1 MRPIRAARRAGL
13 SLAALGVCGCAAGPL
28 SDTGRDYRPVTCAQA
43 APYAGPSLHPR
54 VPAPHTRPLTTRGFD
69 GRTTDALDAAF
80 RTALA
85 STGAPAMSV
94 ALAVPG
100 RGSWARAEG
109 AGPDPLLYWASVGKS
124 LVAAVVLMLA
134 QEGRLSLE
142 DPVSRWIDG
151 VPNGDVATIRHL
163 LSHTAGLF
171 SANEDRQA
179 QANPGPRSLDGEL
192 RILAR
197 HGALACPGARW
208 RYSNS
213 GYVLLGA
220 IIERVEG
227 RPWQDV
233 VDSRIVRP
241 LGLGR
246 LIVLRGPNPD
256 VAPLTSSR
264 GRPIAPEWPGA
275 AGPVAASAGDMLRFW
290 AALLEGRLLPS
301 AIVAAMFDPLFP
313 MFDPG
318 TFYGL
323 GAMAFEVPGGDGR
336 TTLWLG
342 HAGGAPGASAILAY
356 VPSLDAFVA
365 AALTGDGAATAV
377 ANLLLRQLGDRGR
390 GGASPRTPR

>member
-1 MRPIRAARRAGL
+1 MHPTR
-13 SLAALGVCGCAAGPL
+13 LALAIFALCGCAADPSSG
-28 SDTGRDYRPVTCAQA
+28 TGQDYRPVVCTEA
-43 APYAGPSLHPR
+43 APYVGPSAH
-54 VPAPHTRPLTTRGFD
+54 APVRLPPIRPLSAQGFD
-69 GRTTDALDAAF
+69 RPTARALDEAF
-80 RTALA
+80 RTALV
-85 STGAPAMSV
+85 STGAPAMSAAV
-94 ALAVPG
+94 AVPG
-100 RGSWARAEG
+100 RGSWTRAEG

-124 LVAAVVLMLA
+124 LVAAVALMLV

-142 DPVSRWIDG
+142 DPVSRWVDG
-151 VPNGDVATIRHL
+151 VPNGSVVTIRHL

-179 QANPGPRSLDGEL
+179 QANPGPRSLEEEL
-192 RILAR
+192 RILTR

-227 RPWQDV
+227 RPWQEV
-233 VDSRIVRP
+233 VDARIVRP
-241 LGLGR
+241 LGLTR
-246 LIVLRGPNPD
+246 MLVLRTREAD
-256 VAPLTSSR
+256 VAPLVSSR

-290 AALLEGRLLPS
+290 AALLEGRLLPLPV
-301 AIVAAMFDPLFP
+301 VAAMFDPLFP
-313 MFDPG
+313 MFDRG

-323 GAMAFEVPGGDGR
+323 GAMAFEVPGSDGA

-342 HAGGAPGASAILAY
+342 HAGGTPGASAIVAY

-365 AALTGDGAATAV
+365 AALTGDGSAAAV
-377 ANLLLRQLGDRGR
+377 AHLLLRQLGNRGR
-390 GGASPRTPR
+390 SGTSPRG